1 MACPTCDHTMRCVG
15 HMINHEVPLF
25 WCPRCGTLKANVIV
39 DQDDIPRLVHRCR
52 DFAIHLTESEKHVI
66 DWWEACG
73 IRESITN
80 PTKVDK

>member
-15 HMINHEVPLF
+15 HMSNHEVPLF

-52 DFAIHLTESEKHVI
+52 DFAIHLTESDKHVI

-80 PTKVDK
+80 GPDGL